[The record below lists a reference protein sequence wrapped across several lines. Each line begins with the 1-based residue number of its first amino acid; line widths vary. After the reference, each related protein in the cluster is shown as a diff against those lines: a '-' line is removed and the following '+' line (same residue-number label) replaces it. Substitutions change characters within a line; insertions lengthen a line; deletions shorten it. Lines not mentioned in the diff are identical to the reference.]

1 MRSVKRP
8 RLPDGGSLMVAP
20 VQTEEIEHA
29 LLRHRFRLSREVDL
43 QLGIAEVLTRAS
55 VGFEREVRLGDA
67 GTIDFLAAG
76 GLGIEVKIDG
86 SLAEVTRQ
94 VARYAQRPEIVGLML
109 VTTMMRH
116 RAVPSSFADKPIRVV
131 HLIGGA
137 L

>member
-1 MRSVKRP
+1 MSMRGDDA
-8 RLPDGGSLMVAP
+8 PDISLASA
-20 VQTEEIEHA
+20 IESA
-29 LLRHRFRLSREVDL
+29 LLAHRFRLTRELDL
-43 QLGIAEVLTRAS
+43 QLGIAEVLSR
-55 VGFEREVRLGDA
+55 VGVAFEREVRLGDA

-86 SLAEVTRQ
+86 SLADVTRQ
-94 VARYAQRPEIVGLML
+94 VHRYAQRPEIVSLML

-116 RAVPSSFADKPIRVV
+116 RALPASFADKPIRVV